1 MRGTQTHVGEESV
14 FELALE
20 VREGRADDQASQGVP
35 DERHFREALNRAE
48 LLDVLLDLVGQ
59 SLSHLKDISFGE
71 VFVGLARQEYGFG
84 VCQTQVILEQAHIA
98 RITLETMTQHEEVN
112 TTIHR
117 ELTK

>member
-1 MRGTQTHVGEESV
+1 
-14 FELALE
+14 
-20 VREGRADDQASQGVP
+20 
-35 DERHFREALNRAE
+35 
-48 LLDVLLDLVGQ
+48 
-59 SLSHLKDISFGE
+59 
-71 VFVGLARQEYGFG
+71 